1 MSNVGVGVYTLS
13 FNSTGDFNTAMG
25 SHSLFYIT
33 TGNYNSG
40 LGEYAGPAAGN
51 GAFINTTAIGYN
63 STPSASNRIT
73 LGTVANNNLT
83 GGYGTWQNLSDAR
96 FKRNVSEN
104 VPGLAFITRLRP
116 VTYTMDAEG
125 VDRFLGIAQRMDT
138 IPDGEAREQYRARL
152 HEVSNA
158 TLTGFLAQEVEQ
170 AAKEVGYVFDGVHH
184 PVDEHDH
191 YTFGLRQFH
200 CATGEGC
207 AGVER
212 HSTRTTGT
220 DRGATT
226 HDRGTDRTD
235 RNARNHTSAM
245 NIEWPKAISSAGAQW
260 RFRSSCF
267 GLRTASPR
275 S

>member
-1 MSNVGVGVYTLS
+1 
-13 FNSTGDFNTAMG
+13 MG

-138 IPDGEAREQYRARL
+138 IPDGEAREQYRTRL

-191 YTFGLRQFH
+191 YTLGYASFTVPLVKAVQELNATVQEQQALIEAQQRMIEGLI
-200 CATGEGC
+200 
-207 AGVER
+207 ER
-212 HSTRTTGT
+212 
-220 DRGATT
+220 
-226 HDRGTDRTD
+226 
-235 RNARNHTSAM
+235 
-245 NIEWPKAISSAGAQW
+245 IETLETIPQ
-260 RFRSSCF
+260 R
-267 GLRTASPR
+267 
-275 S
+275 